1 MVRVKVMISLPPDI
15 LEATDA
21 VAKAQYLNR
30 SQLIVEAL
38 KNYPDVYEV
47 LQGIKEANEAVAK
60 E

>member
-1 MVRVKVMISLPPDI
+1 MSKVKVMISLPPDI